1 MCTSNIF
8 GVSQPKLYVR
18 SILVKSGYVGRTTTN
33 PKHLIKEMYHQ
44 SVLKGKSNQKSD
56 HTTGNSSDEDC
67 DVEVSD
73 DKVKGGA
80 EKTETIP
87 NRNSQVNDTKHSS
100 IEKPYAIAVCYYES
114 RPWLSWKSSNPQ
126 RLSARG
132 RRGRVKRSLGRSYES

>member
-1 MCTSNIF
+1 MGSPSRNCTYGQSLLNQDIS
-8 GVSQPKLYVR
+8 VSITTMTPKD
-18 SILVKSGYVGRTTTN
+18 
-33 PKHLIKEMYHQ
+33 LIKEMQHQ

-67 DVEVSD
+67 DIEISD
-73 DKVKGGA
+73 DKVKGRA
-80 EKTETIP
+80 EKSETIP